1 MDAGAGVSTIRRRKN
16 SSTGTTPVMA
26 DLTGAGRGSDSETGE
41 TATKDLDSETGE
53 TATNGSDSETGET
66 ARNGVAPSGVEPKC
80 VAPSCVAPNGAKTN
94 CAGAE
99 FRLADV
105 SDQFA

>member
-1 MDAGAGVSTIRRRKN
+1 MGAGAGVSTIRRRKN

-53 TATNGSDSETGET
+53 TATNG
-66 ARNGVAPSGVEPKC
+66 VAPSGVEPKC
-80 VAPSCVAPNGAKTN
+80 VAPSYVAPSCVAPNGAKTN

-99 FRLADV
+99 FCLADV
-105 SDQFA
+105 SDQ